1 MKSNLTFMLLLFCLG
16 AAAQKSPAS
25 KNKPAVT
32 TLDLTEA
39 VQQKKVSVTVEG
51 NGGYT
56 GEALKI
62 ICKNL
67 SGKYLKIRIPQ
78 GQLMEPADSS
88 MQTLVVGQE
97 QLLSVSAKT
106 PAEAALRT
114 FCTQAGDHSPVS
126 GMKFAV
132 AALAPEKVCRL
143 LKFLLEQG
151 KLEHEN
157 AQAAVWCVTSG
168 STLGAISDPALL
180 RFTAELLGKKPPGYH
195 IKYET
200 RDEPGKM
207 ADLGKALEFDSN
219 FQYTLDKDDKMSLI
233 LFDAKGKEIKV
244 LRKDEPTKAGEHRT
258 SIHLKLWGLESG
270 KYYVRMSKKNGALIK
285 EMEIEF

>member
-1 MKSNLTFMLLLFCLG
+1 MKSNLTVFLLFLCFCV
-16 AAAQKSPAS
+16 AAQKSSPP
-25 KNKPAVT
+25 KKQPTTT
-32 TLDLTEA
+32 TLDLSEA
-39 VQQKKVSVTVEG
+39 VQQKKISVTVEG

-56 GEALKI
+56 GDALKI

-97 QLLSVSAKT
+97 QLLSVFVKT

-114 FCTQAGDHSPVS
+114 FCTQAGDRSPVS

-151 KLEHEN
+151 KLENEN

-168 STLGAISDPALL
+168 SALGAISDPALL
-180 RFTAELLGKKPPGYH
+180 RFTAELLGKQPPGYH

-200 RDEPGKM
+200 HDEPGKM
-207 ADLGKALEFDSN
+207 ADLGKALEFDCN

-258 SIHLKLWGLESG
+258 GIHLKLWGLESG

>member
-1 MKSNLTFMLLLFCLG
+1 MKFNLTVILLFISFCVS
-16 AAAQKSPAS
+16 AQKTTAS
-25 KNKPAVT
+25 KNKPAAT
-32 TLDLTEA
+32 TLDLSEA
-39 VQQKKVSVTVEG
+39 IQQKKISVTVEG
-51 NGGYT
+51 NGGHT

-78 GQLMEPADSS
+78 GQLMEPADST

-97 QLLSVSAKT
+97 QSLSLSAKT

-114 FCTQAGDHSPVS
+114 FCTQAGESSPVS
-126 GMKFAV
+126 GTRFAI
-132 AALAPEKVCRL
+132 AAMAPEKVCRL
-143 LKFLLEQG
+143 LKFMLEQG
-151 KLEHEN
+151 KLEHAN

-168 STLGAISDPALL
+168 SALGAISDPVLL

-195 IKYET
+195 IKYEMH
-200 RDEPGKM
+200 DEPGKM

-219 FQYTLDKDDKMSLI
+219 FQYTLDKDDRMSLI

-244 LRKDEPTKAGEHRT
+244 LRKNEPTKAGEHRT
-258 SIHLKLWGLESG
+258 RIHLKLWNLEPG
-270 KYYVRMSKKNGALIK
+270 KYYVRLSRKNGALIK